1 MFEFEREMTVFGLG
15 IPGSNG
21 RPIAVVTKNV
31 RNISQIVRHTGSIG
45 GWPAANPS
53 TV

>member
-1 MFEFEREMTVFGLG
+1 MPIIPKWEIHG
-15 IPGSNG
+15 IVG
-21 RPIAVVTKNV
+21 RLIASVTKKV

-45 GWPAANPS
+45 GWPQVNPS